1 MVLTVALT
9 RMRRDPGRGLGSDA
23 GDCGERRPGFAAAAV
38 GKFATVPATS
48 PHLSSDRNAD
58 ATAQSFG
65 NDRVHYI
72 SRES

>member
-1 MVLTVALT
+1 MALTVALT
-9 RMRRDPGRGLGSDA
+9 WKRRDPDRGLGSDA
-23 GDCGERRPGFAAAAV
+23 GDCGKRHPGFAAAAV
-38 GKFATVPATS
+38 GKFTTVPAAR
-48 PHLSSDRNAD
+48 PHLSADRNAD